1 MLVIINRA
9 LIAKGYAGFAVW
21 PLVVLRSK
29 SLKSDVVFMNH
40 ERIHLRQQLELLVIP
55 FFIWY
60 AAEFLIRLAQYRN
73 AYLAYL
79 NVSFEREAYAK
90 ETSLSYLKIRKNWS
104 FFRYL

>member
-1 MLVIINRA
+1 MFVVINRTF
-9 LIAKGYAGFAVW
+9 LAKGYAGFAVW
-21 PLVVLRSK
+21 PLVVIK
-29 SLKSDVVFMNH
+29 DKILKQDPVFMNH

-60 AAEFLIRLAQYRN
+60 AAEFLIRLVQYRN

-79 NVSFEREAYAK
+79 NISFEREAYAK